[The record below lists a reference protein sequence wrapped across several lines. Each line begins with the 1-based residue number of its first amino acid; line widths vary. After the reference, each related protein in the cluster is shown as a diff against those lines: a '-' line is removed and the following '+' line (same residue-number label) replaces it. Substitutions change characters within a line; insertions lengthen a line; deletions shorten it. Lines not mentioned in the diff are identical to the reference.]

1 MIDERI
7 EIIIKKWLKC
17 ELIGDE
23 AMTQIDGIL
32 HGNEGNKNEINDAC
46 TKEKHKLGI
55 DNETLTFK
63 QI

>member
-23 AMTQIDGIL
+23 AMTQIYKIL
-32 HGNEGNKNEINDAC
+32 HGDEGNKNEINDAC
-46 TKEKHKLGI
+46 AKKE
-55 DNETLTFK
+55 
-63 QI
+63 

>member
-23 AMTQIDGIL
+23 AMTQIDEIF
-32 HGNEGNKNEINDAC
+32 HGNKGNKNESNI
-46 TKEKHKLGI
+46 EHKDKLISERG
-55 DNETLTFK
+55 
-63 QI
+63 

>member
-23 AMTQIDGIL
+23 AMTQIDKIF
-32 HGNEGNKNEINDAC
+32 HRNEGNENEINDAC
-46 TKEKHKLGI
+46 TKEK
-55 DNETLTFK
+55 
-63 QI
+63 